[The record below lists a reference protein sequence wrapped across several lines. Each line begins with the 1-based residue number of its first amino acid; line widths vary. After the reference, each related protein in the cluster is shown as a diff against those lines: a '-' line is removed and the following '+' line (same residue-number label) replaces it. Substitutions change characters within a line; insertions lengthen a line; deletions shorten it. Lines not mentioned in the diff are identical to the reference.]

1 MKCPKCGANVPAGAT
16 SCGSCGTYVNLQPT
30 QPAARTTKYCQH
42 CGSLIDE
49 ECVVCPRCG
58 KQVAQLKSEQPN
70 IVINN
75 ANNNQNLNN
84 NIVGYG
90 RPKNKVVALVLC
102 IFLGYFGAHKFYE
115 NKPGMGVLYIFTAG
129 LFGIGW
135 IIDIII
141 LLTRPYIYYV

>member
-1 MKCPKCGANVPAGAT
+1 M
-16 SCGSCGTYVNLQPT
+16 
-30 QPAARTTKYCQH
+30 
-42 CGSLIDE
+42 
-49 ECVVCPRCG
+49 
-58 KQVAQLKSEQPN
+58 
-70 IVINN
+70 
-75 ANNNQNLNN
+75 
-84 NIVGYG
+84 GYG